1 MVFQN
6 GCRVTLD
13 KLTVLNIIF
22 LMTTSIK
29 FGYIAKGEINVA
41 RFFLEHVFL
50 WNVLPRSGDPIEE
63 GRAPCCNSRK
73 NIACEK

>member
-1 MVFQN
+1 
-6 GCRVTLD
+6 
-13 KLTVLNIIF
+13 
-22 LMTTSIK
+22 MTTSIK